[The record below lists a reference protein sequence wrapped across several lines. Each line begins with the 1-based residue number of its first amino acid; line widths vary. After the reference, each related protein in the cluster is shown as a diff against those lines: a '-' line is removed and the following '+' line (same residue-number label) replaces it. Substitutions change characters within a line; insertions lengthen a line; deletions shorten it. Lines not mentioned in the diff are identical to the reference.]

1 MWLLYL
7 LIGRLNMP
15 IIMEL
20 LPWIATTWR
29 IHVIDLLK
37 VTNIFAVGRLLKKLT
52 QEDGLDG
59 VKVI

>member
-1 MWLLYL
+1 
-7 LIGRLNMP
+7 MP

-29 IHVIDLLK
+29 IHVIDPLK
-37 VTNIFAVGRLLKKLT
+37 VANIFAVGRLLKKLT